1 MKKTTFATRVL
12 LLLLTLAMFLAVLA
26 GCQATDDTEEDTT
39 DTQSVTDAL
48 EEESTGLVMDDLPD
62 DLKFNETLTIL
73 GSKGQSYHYMSEG
86 ESDDVINNV
95 IFRRNATVEERLGLE
110 LNFILEPGSF
120 NEKDSFMK
128 LVEAQNQGGTPYD
141 AVICYNLL
149 PYAMA
154 MKGLC
159 DNLFDTTYI
168 DLSAPWWP
176 QSYLATGVYEE
187 QIFGLVESCSYG
199 TLERMICTF
208 FNEDLI
214 KDYPQ
219 IESPYDLVANNQWT
233 FDKLISMTKDTYQ
246 DLNTDGKKDK
256 GDFFGFCAGG
266 TSPMLDSWFF
276 ALGNRYSKINGDGD
290 LELLLGA
297 PEVSNFFEAF
307 NQVFESNDNVLWDEN
322 GHTKMFTAER
332 VLFYNTIVGMTSQLK
347 ETDIVYGAVPTPKAS
362 SEQAYYYTHL
372 GNTHDAWCI
381 PTGVKDMDC
390 SSAMI
395 ECMASESYRQTNPVY
410 FENQLKL
417 RYAQDERVAAM
428 YDLIRDS
435 ISFDFCYL
443 YAVAFTDATR
453 PNALISKCIT
463 SPTKNNWSSV
473 WGSNK
478 TVVEEQ
484 FNSIVNS
491 YFK

>member
-1 MKKTTFATRVL
+1 MKKSLITRTL
-12 LLLLTLAMFLAVLA
+12 LLLLALAMTFTLLAS
-26 GCQATDDTEEDTT
+26 CQTVSDDAEETTAEDTNA
-39 DTQSVTDAL
+39 AL
-48 EEESTGLVMDDLPD
+48 TEEESTGLLADDLPE
-62 DLKFNETLTIL
+62 DLKFNTTMTIL
-73 GSKGQSYHYMSEG
+73 GSKGQSYHFMSEG
-86 ESDDVINNV
+86 LSDDVINNV
-95 IFRRNATVEERLGLE
+95 IYNRNATVEDRLGIE
-110 LNFILEPGSF
+110 LTFILEPGSF

-128 LVEAQNQGGTPYD
+128 LVEAQNQAGTPYD
-141 AVICYNLL
+141 AVLCYNLL

-154 MKGLC
+154 MKNLC
-159 DNLFDTTYI
+159 DNLYDTPYI

-176 QSYLATGVYEE
+176 QSYLETGVYEE

-219 IESPYDLVANNQWT
+219 IENPYDLVANNQWT
-233 FDKLISMTKDTYQ
+233 FEKLVSMTKDTYQ
-246 DLNTDGKKDK
+246 DLNSDGKKDK
-256 GDFFGFCAGG
+256 TDFFGFCAGG

-276 ALGNRYSKINGDGD
+276 ALGYRYSQINGDGD
-290 LELLLGA
+290 LELLLGK
-297 PEVSNFFEAF
+297 PEVDDFFKTF
-307 NQVFESNDNVLWDEN
+307 NQVFESNDNVLYDEN
-322 GHTKMFTAER
+322 GHTKMFTSER

-347 ETDIVYGAVPTPKAS
+347 ETEIVYGVVPTPKAS
-362 SEQAYYYTHL
+362 TEQSFYYTHL

-381 PTGVKDMDC
+381 PVNVADMEC

-417 RYAQDERVAAM
+417 RYAQDERVAEM

-463 SPTKNNWSSV
+463 SPTKNSWATV

-484 FNSIVNS
+484 FNGIINA

>member
-1 MKKTTFATRVL
+1 MKKKPFATRIL
-12 LLLLTLAMFLAVLA
+12 LLLLSLAMLLTAFVA
-26 GCQATDDTEEDTT
+26 CQEAETEEEITT
-39 DTQSVTDAL
+39 EEASLEGSLL
-48 EEESTGLVMDDLPD
+48 EESSGLVMDDLPE
-62 DLKFNETLTIL
+62 DLKFNKTMKIL
-73 GSKGQSYHYMSEG
+73 GSKGQSYHYMSEAQ
-86 ESDDVINNV
+86 SDDVINNV
-95 IFRRNATVEERLGLE
+95 IFSRNATVEDRLGLE
-110 LNFILEPGSF
+110 LVFILEPGSF

-128 LVEAQNQGGTPYD
+128 LVDAQNQAGTPYD

-154 MKGLC
+154 MKGMC
-159 DNLFDTTYI
+159 DNLYDTKYI
-168 DLSAPWWP
+168 DLTAPWWP
-176 QSYLATGVYEE
+176 ESYLKTGVYEK

-208 FNEDLI
+208 FNEGLI

-219 IESPYDLVANNQWT
+219 IENPYDLVANNQWT
-233 FDKLISMTKDTYQ
+233 FDKMISMTKDTYRA
-246 DLNTDGKKDK
+246 LNSDGKKDK
-256 GDFFGFCAGG
+256 GDFYGFCAGG

-276 ALGNRYSKINGDGD
+276 ALGNRYSQINADGD
-290 LELLLGA
+290 LELLLGK
-297 PEVSNFFEAF
+297 PEVNDFFQKF
-307 NQVFESNDNVLWDEN
+307 NQVFESNDNYLYDDN

-332 VLFYNTIVGMTSQLK
+332 VLFYNTIVGMTSALK
-347 ETDIVYGAVPTPKAS
+347 DTEIVYGAVPTPKAS
-362 SEQAYYYTHL
+362 ADQNYYTHL

-381 PTGVKDMDC
+381 PVGVADMDC

-417 RYAQDERVAAM
+417 RYAQDERIAEM
-428 YDLIRDS
+428 YDLIRES

-453 PNALISKCIT
+453 PNALINKCIT
-463 SPTKNNWSSV
+463 NPTKNNWSSV

-478 TVVEEQ
+478 TLLEEQ

-491 YFK
+491 YFD